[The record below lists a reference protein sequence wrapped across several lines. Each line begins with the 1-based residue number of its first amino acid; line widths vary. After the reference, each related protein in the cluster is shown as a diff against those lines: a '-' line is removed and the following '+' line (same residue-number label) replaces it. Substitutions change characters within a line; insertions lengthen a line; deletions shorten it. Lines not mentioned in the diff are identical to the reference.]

1 MSYER
6 NNIRAMEGY
15 TYGEQPSDKG
25 VVKLNTNENPYPPSP
40 LIQSALKNFDSDV
53 LRRYPDPSAS
63 SLRKFVASR
72 FDVSA
77 SIEHPLAI
85 DLLEDRIARDVA
97 GEKIRGELDALGIED
112 EGLGKPLDELGLA
125 ETRETLEEN
134 VTPGKNSGD
143 DEFDQFLL
151 AEENLVEGADK
162 RPDMLAGIGD
172 FGFRGVLH
180 IQ

>member
-1 MSYER
+1 VPLLHGFE
-6 NNIRAMEGY
+6 EGGLRFWRGAVDLVSEDNV
-15 TYGEQPSDKG
+15 GEEG
-25 VVKLNTNENPYPPSP
+25 
-40 LIQSALKNFDSDV
+40 AGLK
-53 LRRYPDPSAS
+53 
-63 SLRKFVASR
+63 
-72 FDVSA
+72 
-77 SIEHPLAI
+77 IEHPLAI
-85 DLLEDRIARDVA
+85 DLLEDRVARDVA
-97 GEKIRGELDALGIED
+97 GEKIRSELDALGIED
-112 EGLGKPLDELGLA
+112 EGLGKPLDELGFA